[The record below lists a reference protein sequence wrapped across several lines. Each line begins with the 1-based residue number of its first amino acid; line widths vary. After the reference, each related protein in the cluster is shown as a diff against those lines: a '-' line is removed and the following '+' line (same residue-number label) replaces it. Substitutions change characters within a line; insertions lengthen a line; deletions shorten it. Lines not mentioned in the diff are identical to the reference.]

1 MINEIIFIVVG
12 VLLGALILLI
22 ARLTIFAILKYIE
35 LKNEEINDIVVRYNS
50 TDNKLLHKTRN
61 SKK

>member
-22 ARLTIFAILKYIE
+22 ARLTIFTILKYIE
-35 LKNEEINDIVVRYNS
+35 LKNEETINVAPRNNS
-50 TDNKLLHKTRN
+50 TGSKFLFKTRN
-61 SKK
+61 RKK